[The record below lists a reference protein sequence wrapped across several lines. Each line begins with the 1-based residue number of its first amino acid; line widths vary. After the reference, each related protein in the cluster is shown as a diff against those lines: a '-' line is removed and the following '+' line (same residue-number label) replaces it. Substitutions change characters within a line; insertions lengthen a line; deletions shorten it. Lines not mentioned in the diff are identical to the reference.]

1 MKFLNMKKLI
11 ALIIAIITVSAC
23 SSDDTRRNRN
33 PYIPSYSFQ
42 VELNLNLPSYSDLR
56 YVGGVQYVNLAGAGL
71 NGIIVYNRDG
81 NNYSAYE
88 ATCPNQI
95 PTTCSRL
102 EIDGL
107 YVICPC
113 DNVRYSLIDGF
124 GPAEWPL
131 VSYRVVKNGDILIIS
146 N

>member
-1 MKFLNMKKLI
+1 MKKLI
-11 ALIIAIITVSAC
+11 VLIIAIIAVSAC
-23 SSDDTRRNRN
+23 SSDDSRRNRN

-42 VELNLNLPSYSDLR
+42 IDLNLNLPSYSDLR

-81 NNYSAYE
+81 NNYSAFE

-113 DNVRYSLIDGF
+113 DNVRYSLIDGY

-131 VSYRVVKNGDILIIS
+131 VSYRVVKNGDVLTIS

>member
-1 MKFLNMKKLI
+1 MKFLKMKKLI
-11 ALIIAIITVSAC
+11 ALIIAIIAVSAC

-42 VELNLNLPSYSDLR
+42 IDLNLNLPSYSDLR

-81 NNYSAYE
+81 NNYSAFE
-88 ATCPNQI
+88 ATCPNQV
-95 PTTCSRL
+95 PTTCSLL

-131 VSYRVVKNGDILIIS
+131 VSYRVVKNGDVLTIS

>member
-1 MKFLNMKKLI
+1 MKKLI

>member
-1 MKFLNMKKLI
+1 MKKLI
-11 ALIIAIITVSAC
+11 ALIIAIITLSAC